1 MHEVRG
7 HLREMLGDGPAAD
20 FLAAQ
25 IALET
30 ADGKYSYGYNVGNM
44 KASNKPGVKY
54 QTLKTW
60 EVENGKRVDMRE
72 PFLAHDSLE
81 EGLQTY
87 VEYLDRK
94 GLLEAADS
102 GNLDEFNA
110 ALKKAGYYTADQGQ
124 YGRNMRKRLDAWAK
138 EDPDHNG

>member
-1 MHEVRG
+1 
-7 HLREMLGDGPAAD
+7 MLGDGPAAD

-44 KASNKPGVKY
+44 KASDRAGVKY

-60 EVENGKRVDMRE
+60 ELVDGQRKDMRE

-81 EGLQTY
+81 EGLLAY
-87 VEYLDRK
+87 VQYLDRK
-94 GLLEAADS
+94 GLLDAADT
-102 GNLDEFNA
+102 GDVDQFNR
-110 ALKKAGYYTADQGQ
+110 ALKKAGYYTAEESK
-124 YGRNMRKRLDAWAK
+124 YGAILKRKLEGFAK
-138 EDPDHNG
+138 DG